1 MPLNILL
8 KGIYMLQLLP
18 QTESLALAN
27 VNPTYAVDY
36 INSYIE
42 KHPCKK
48 MSVDISFMNIL
59 DACYV
64 STLCS
69 TKHYIK
75 YPDGKINWKISS
87 KLVKEFNKDLELG
100 NVSYEF

>member
-1 MPLNILL
+1 
-8 KGIYMLQLLP
+8 MLQLLP
-18 QTESLALAN
+18 QSDTLIPQTT
-27 VNPTYAVDY
+27 NPREAVTF
-36 INSYIE
+36 INNYIE
-42 KHPCKK
+42 KYHCK
-48 MSVDISFMNIL
+48 MMNVDISFMNML

-87 KLVKEFNKDLELG
+87 KIVKKLSNDLKLG
-100 NVSYEF
+100 NTEFTL

>member
-1 MPLNILL
+1 
-8 KGIYMLQLLP
+8 MLQLLP
-18 QTESLALAN
+18 QFDAPTQISAN
-27 VNPTYAVDY
+27 PADAVEY
-36 INSYIE
+36 INSYID
-42 KHPCKK
+42 KHSCKK

-87 KLVKEFNKDLELG
+87 ELVKEFNKDLELG
-100 NVSYEF
+100 NVSYEL

>member
-1 MPLNILL
+1 ML
-8 KGIYMLQLLP
+8 KGIYMIQLLP
-18 QTESLALAN
+18 QSELLTAVSLSPAD
-27 VNPTYAVDY
+27 AVEH

-42 KHPCKK
+42 KHSCKK

-75 YPDGKINWKISS
+75 YPDGKIKWKISS
-87 KLVKEFNKDLELG
+87 ELVKEFNKDLELG
-100 NVSYEF
+100 NVSYEL

>member
-1 MPLNILL
+1 MI
-8 KGIYMLQLLP
+8 QLLP
-18 QTESLALAN
+18 RNEVLKATSTSASD
-27 VNPTYAVDY
+27 AVDY
-36 INSYIE
+36 INKYID
-42 KHPCKK
+42 KHSCKN

-69 TKHYIK
+69 AKHYIK

-87 KLVKEFNKDLELG
+87 ELIKDFNASMELG
-100 NVSYEF
+100 NTEYEIL

>member
-1 MPLNILL
+1 MML
-8 KGIYMLQLLP
+8 KGIYMIQLLP
-18 QTESLALAN
+18 QKEALVPN
-27 VNPTYAVDY
+27 SVNPAEAVNF
-36 INSYIE
+36 INDYIE
-42 KHPCKK
+42 KNSCSK

-75 YPDGKINWKISS
+75 YPKGKISWKVSS
-87 KLVKEFNKDLELG
+87 DLVKEFNKDLELG
-100 NVSYEF
+100 NTIYRT